1 MKVLIIN
8 LDRDIDRYFTCVE
21 QIQSK
26 LKQVN
31 DPVKLDIQRLGAI
44 DTTQQ
49 PLHGDKEM
57 SAKESGSLPLTL
69 GAAHD
74 TFVSDSRRY
83 HRQLSG
89 PGGIGCYLSHMKAW
103 KIMLNDPTLH
113 YIVILEDDCVL
124 SNINLFNKAIK
135 AIENDGLMKKIN
147 ADVLLLGYLSLRVQ
161 NQNTVEQR
169 TLGIPLRSVDRPFF
183 GTMSY
188 CVSRKGAEALLN
200 HALPIEM
207 QVDAYMGLKAM
218 KNVMA
223 AFGQPYVSTF
233 AIVPSSSA
241 QSAHASDTQ
250 RRVYDCHLCD
260 ISNDSHATQIIEKH
274 APGIIRYGNVEHM
287 YNDKAQTPLK
297 ARQIHVKRPQSNMP
311 TVRVAYA
318 LIGLAVGLMVVCV
331 VVVVIL
337 RSRTPPCRQ
346 SI

>member
-1 MKVLIIN
+1 MIN

-26 LKQVN
+26 LEQVKH
-31 DPVKLDIQRLGAI
+31 PVKLDIQRLKGI

-49 PLHGDKEM
+49 PFHGGKEM
-57 SAKESGSLPLTL
+57 RSKQSVFLPLTL

-74 TFVSDSRRY
+74 TFVSYSRRY

-89 PGGIGCYLSHMKAW
+89 TGGIGCYLSHMKAW
-103 KIMLNDPTLH
+103 RAMLNDPSLDH
-113 YIVILEDDCVL
+113 VLVLEDDCII
-124 SNINLFNKAIK
+124 SNINLFNNAVK
-135 AIENDGLMKKIN
+135 AIENNGLMERVR

-169 TLGIPLRSVDRPFF
+169 TLGIPVRSVDSPFF

-188 CVSRKGAEALLN
+188 CVTRKGAKALLE

-207 QVDAYMGLKAM
+207 QVDAYMGFRAM

-223 AFGQPYVSTF
+223 LWGKPPVTTF
-233 AIVPSSSA
+233 AIVPSCSA

-250 RRVYDCHLCD
+250 RHVYDCHLCD
-260 ISNDSHATQIIEKH
+260 IANDSHALHLIEKH

-287 YNDKAQTPLK
+287 YNAESQTPQEAHEIL
-297 ARQIHVKRPQSNMP
+297 AKRPQPNTSI
-311 TVRVAYA
+311 VRVAYA
-318 LIGLAVGLMVVCV
+318 LIGLAIGIVLVCV
-331 VVVVIL
+331 VVVIIL

-346 SI
+346 SA